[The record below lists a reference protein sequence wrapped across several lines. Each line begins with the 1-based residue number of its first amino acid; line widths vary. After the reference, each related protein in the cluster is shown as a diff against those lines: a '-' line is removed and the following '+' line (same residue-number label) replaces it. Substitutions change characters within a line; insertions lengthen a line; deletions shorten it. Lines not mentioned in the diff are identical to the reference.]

1 MSINAMPESAEQA
14 RANRLMSNI
23 AKMQLQN
30 RKNSEAQKKLQ
41 DNTIDLMSF
50 MDPLRQLEESKVSFK
65 EMASLK
71 SSISLDFQ
79 VQKHLELDKFEY
91 ILGKVFTPESKQAGL
106 DIIKSVCMGD
116 HPNEHLLSLWKFNAL
131 VDLY

>member
-1 MSINAMPESAEQA
+1 MTLKSKKNEKRSMSINAMPESAEQA

-71 SSISLDFQ
+71 SSISLDF
-79 VQKHLELDKFEY
+79 
-91 ILGKVFTPESKQAGL
+91 
-106 DIIKSVCMGD
+106 
-116 HPNEHLLSLWKFNAL
+116 
-131 VDLY
+131 